1 MSGGAAALVI
11 RTIRGKF
18 TNATNGRLARHLLRY
33 EDALT
38 VFLDDPGIEA
48 TPGTIHPLRR
58 LRWG

>member
-1 MSGGAAALVI
+1 MI